1 MRKKRKLQGM
11 TLVEII
17 ISMFI
22 FSVIALMMVQIGVVT
37 KNLLMNSNHVNNK
50 TSAESPIAAA
60 RDFEA
65 LQVPGSTEY
74 KEVTDNNG
82 AAVEVHETVE
92 FTVKAPTKSDTGE
105 AGERVVTQIWHKINA
120 GAAADESGK
129 NCNTNFDGDLEF
141 YVSDDVYNATEPTTN
156 PNPGP

>member
-1 MRKKRKLQGM
+1 MRKTRKLRGM

-37 KNLLMNSNHVNNK
+37 KNLLMNANHVNNK
-50 TSAESPIAAA
+50 TSAESPVAAA
-60 RDFEA
+60 RNFKA
-65 LQVPGSTEY
+65 LQVVEEGTSEY
-74 KEVTDNNG
+74 KEITDNNG
-82 AAVEVHETVE
+82 NAVTVHQPVE
-92 FTVKAPTKSDTGE
+92 FEIKTEDGKI
-105 AGERVVTQIWHKINA
+105 VTQKWHKIRT

-141 YVSDDVYNATEPTTN
+141 YVSDDVYNATEPVTN
-156 PNPGP
+156 PGS